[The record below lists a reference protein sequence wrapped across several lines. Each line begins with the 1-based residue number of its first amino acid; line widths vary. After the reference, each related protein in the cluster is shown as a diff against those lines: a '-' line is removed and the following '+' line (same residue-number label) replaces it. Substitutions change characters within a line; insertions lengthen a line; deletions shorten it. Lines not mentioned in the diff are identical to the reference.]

1 MHLRALSKSNT
12 LRILAALVAFSLLAA
27 PTSGMAHEG
36 IHPTF
41 QKAAN
46 APLQSSIQ
54 ISQDVTQKA
63 AKAGRDAYNA
73 VLQPYAKISPDAA
86 KLVAQKQFPGT
97 TVMDVGLH
105 AVHNNLVYLVLL
117 TKDNT
122 RYLVVVD
129 AGNEKILSTRE
140 MPLKRHLPPRHI
152 W

>member
-1 MHLRALSKSNT
+1 MFLATLSKSNT
-12 LRILAALVAFSLLAA
+12 LQLTAALVAFSLLAA

-36 IHPTF
+36 FRPAFH
-41 QKAAN
+41 KAEN
-46 APLQSSIQ
+46 VPLQSTIQ
-54 ISQDVTQKA
+54 VPQDVMQRAT
-63 AKAGRDAYNA
+63 KAGRDAYNA
-73 VLQPYAKISPDAA
+73 VLQPYAKISPEAA

-122 RYLVVVD
+122 RYLVIVD

-140 MPLKRHLPPRHI
+140 MPIKRHLPPRHI